1 MTTGAKTAPAPLS
14 RDDLLPPA
22 RPAGMRRGLVLALI
36 AHVLLVLALAI
47 GVNWHS
53 SEPAGTDAELWAA
66 VPQIAAPPAAEPPPP
81 PVPTATKPVPV
92 PKAEPPPAPA
102 KPLPDAQIAI
112 DKEKQRKERQK
123 KEEAQQQQELKERR
137 EREKKDQ
144 LKREQQQQQ
153 QQQQAEKAAED
164 KRKKETADQ
173 KKKQQQQE
181 AERELAQAATQREA
195 QIKRILNQASSTGSG
210 SPGSTGTA
218 EKTAGPSASYGG
230 RIIGAI
236 RPNIV
241 FPNDIS
247 GNPAAEVEVR
257 VGADGFIL
265 GRRLTKSS
273 GVKEWDDAV
282 LRAIDKTEKLPRD
295 TDGRVAPQM
304 LLVFKPKDL
313 S

>member
-1 MTTGAKTAPAPLS
+1 MTGAKTAPAPLS

-22 RPAGMRRGLVLALI
+22 RPTGMRRGLVLALI

-81 PVPTATKPVPV
+81 PTPTAPKPVPV
-92 PKAEPPPAPA
+92 PKVEPPPAPA

-123 KEEAQQQQELKERR
+123 KEEAQQQQQELKERR

-153 QQQQAEKAAED
+153 QQAEKAAED
-164 KRKKETADQ
+164 KKKKDAADQ
-173 KKKQQQQE
+173 KKKQQQE
-181 AERELAQAATQREA
+181 AERELAQATAQREA

-241 FPNDIS
+241 FPNDIP

-257 VGADGFIL
+257 VGADGAIL